1 MDSVV
6 TARWVRI
13 AIVAGALV
21 LVTATGL
28 LAYHWYYRPTT
39 LRVAVGSLD
48 GEAGR
53 IVSAIASRLAATNAS
68 VRLNV
73 VETSSA
79 VEAANAFSSG
89 KTDLAVVRADVG
101 NLSQAQAVIVVAQA
115 VALLIATPG
124 SSISDIADIKQAV
137 VGVIGEETNRALVR
151 ALSEEYDLSRA
162 RVTFKDIALSE
173 ARRAFESKQV
183 RAMLIVVPLAEKYLA
198 PLRGLFHANT
208 KAAPVLVTIES
219 AGAIAEKQRAY
230 ESFDVPKG
238 TLRGSPPVPSE
249 DLTTLRVSFY
259 VVAQKQLSVEVAGSL
274 ADALM
279 KARRDLLGELPILSQ
294 M

>member
-53 IVSAIASRLAATNAS
+53 IVSAIASRLSATNAS

-73 VETSSA
+73 VETSNA
-79 VEAANAFSSG
+79 VEAATAFSSG
-89 KTDLAVVRADVG
+89 KTELAVVRADVG
-101 NLSQAQAVIVVAQA
+101 GLSQAQAVIVVAQA
-115 VALLIATPG
+115 VALLIASPG
-124 SSISDIADIKQAV
+124 SSISDIADLKRTV
-137 VGVIGEETNRALVR
+137 VGVMGEDTNRELVR
-151 ALSEEYDLSRA
+151 ALSAEYDLSRA
-162 RVTFKDIALSE
+162 GVTFKDLPLSE

-183 RAMLIVVPLAEKYLA
+183 RAVLIVVPLF
-198 PLRGLFHANT
+198 GT
-208 KAAPVLVTIES
+208 AARFVPW
-219 AGAIAEKQRAY
+219 QY
-230 ESFDVPKG
+230 ENACNRS
-238 TLRGSPPVPSE
+238 
-249 DLTTLRVSFY
+249 
-259 VVAQKQLSVEVAGSL
+259 
-274 ADALM
+274 
-279 KARRDLLGELPILSQ
+279 
-294 M
+294 